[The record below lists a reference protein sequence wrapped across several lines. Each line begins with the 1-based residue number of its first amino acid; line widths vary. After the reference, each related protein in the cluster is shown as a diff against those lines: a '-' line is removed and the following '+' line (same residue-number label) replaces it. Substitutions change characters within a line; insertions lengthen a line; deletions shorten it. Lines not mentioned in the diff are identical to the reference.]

1 MSKKIF
7 ISVSILIMGLCA
19 FLPANN
25 VFAECLLD
33 AEFTDS
39 SGSGEPDIVM
49 SSNGKTVDGYLKVL
63 NSDIVSCTVKVD
75 LRVYNTAYT
84 KKIASKTV
92 TFGSIAP
99 GAEVTKK
106 FTLTSS
112 KQLWGKS
119 LTAVINPT
127 IVQDD
132 GDTFEED
139 DGNISIEL
147 SAQAT
152 PDLAVEWGTVT
163 LSSTNKKVSGE
174 LTVSN
179 IGDVD
184 SGRFVVATFVDG
196 VYSYLR
202 MIRKFTINRL
212 GAGEA
217 RTLKISYSSMKSLEW
232 TALVAIADFNDDI
245 YETDNGNNAAWSGI
259 LWDHAASCSERVN
272 LRGFE
277 QFSITSKIPRAKVNL
292 TQSIGGLKL
301 VNCGDTD
308 LSITEVSDDSDEFS
322 VNLSGLFPGTP
333 VVVAPK
339 EYADI
344 AMSFTPAE
352 KGVRTATLTIK
363 TNDPETPVKTVT
375 VAGKGL

>member
-1 MSKKIF
+1 MKKTAF
-7 ISVSILIMGLCA
+7 ISAICLVAGLCLFVISIGVA
-19 FLPANN
+19 FAG
-25 VFAECLLD
+25 CLLD

-49 SSNGKTVDGYLKVL
+49 SSDGKTVDGYLKVL
-63 NSDIVSCTVKVD
+63 NSDIVSCSVKVD
-75 LRVYNTAYT
+75 FRVYKAAYT
-84 KKIASKTV
+84 KKIASKTI

-106 FTLTSS
+106 FTLTSK

-119 LTAVINPT
+119 LTAVINPS
-127 IVQDD
+127 IIQDD

-152 PDLAVEWGTVT
+152 PDLVAEWGTVT

-179 IGDVD
+179 IGDGD
-184 SGRFVVATFVDG
+184 SGRFVVTTYIDDG
-196 VYSYLR
+196 GPMR
-202 MIRKFTINRL
+202 MIRKFNINSL

-232 TALVAIADFNDDI
+232 TALLAHADFYDDI
-245 YETDNGNNAAWSGI
+245 YETDNENNMAGSDI
-259 LWDHAASCSERVN
+259 LWDHAASCGDERIY

-277 QFSITSKIPRAKVNL
+277 QFSITSKIP
-292 TQSIGGLKL
+292 SIQVVGTRKIVGLRL

-308 LSITEVSDDSDEFS
+308 LSITEISDDSDEFS
-322 VNLSGLFPGTP
+322 VNMSGLVAG
-333 VVVAPK
+333 VVIAPK

-344 AMSFTPAE
+344 SMSFRPAE

-363 TNDPETPVKTVT
+363 TDDPETPVKTVT